1 MVQLQLENIVYR
13 YGDGVPVLD
22 DLSMAIKRGERVA
35 LLGHN
40 GSGKTTLAKHL
51 NGLLRPESGTIRI
64 DGRKTDTESVASLAG
79 IVALLF
85 QNPDDQIAKRRV
97 WDEVAFGP
105 KNLAYPENRIK
116 ILVAE
121 SLALFEL
128 LSLQDCNPYDL
139 GYSERKRVA
148 LASIIA
154 MDTPILVL
162 DEPTAGL
169 DPREIVLLTGA
180 LEKLKKDDKTVII
193 ISHDM
198 DFIAELVPRI
208 ICLAEGKK
216 KFDGPA
222 RQAFQDQ
229 SLLAVCGLLPPQIVR
244 LSNYFGQTEA
254 SLKPVEFL
262 EKLVEKS
269 KIIP

>member
-1 MVQLQLENIVYR
+1 MQIRLENIIFR
-13 YGDGVPVLD
+13 YSAGDPVLD
-22 DLSMAIKRGERVA
+22 DISLDIKRGERVA
-35 LLGHN
+35 LIGHN

-51 NGLLRPESGTIRI
+51 NGLLRPSAGTIHI
-64 DGRKTDTESVASLAG
+64 DGRKTATESVAHLSG

-105 KNLAYPENRIK
+105 KNLAYPESRIK
-116 ILVAE
+116 ILVEE

-128 LSLQDCNPYDL
+128 LPLHDCNPYDL

-162 DEPTAGL
+162 DEPTAGM

-180 LEKLKKDDKTVII
+180 LEKLRKDDKTVII

-198 DFIAELVPRI
+198 DFIAELIPRV
-208 ICLAEGKK
+208 ICLAGGKK
-216 KFDGPA
+216 RFDGPV
-222 RQAFQDQ
+222 RQAFQDP
-229 SLLAVCGLLPPQIVR
+229 SLLAVCGLLQPQIVR
-244 LSNYFGQTEA
+244 LSSYFGQTEPA
-254 SLKPVEFL
+254 LTPGEFL
-262 EKLVEKS
+262 KNLQRREK
-269 KIIP
+269 